1 LREHHNVVCA
11 VGAAEDELM
20 NLVADREVLIF
31 RSGVS
36 ITAEVMACAPRL
48 QLLIRAGSGLDNV
61 DTGYIRDRGLKLVRI
76 AEPGARAVAELA
88 FGLMLALARQILEA
102 DRLLRS
108 GRWAKHQLHGFLLQG
123 KQLGIIGVG
132 NIGTVAGQMGVSWGM
147 QVVGCVEHPSAARS
161 AELGEKQIRLTDLGE
176 VLAVADYACVFVPLK
191 ESTRYLI
198 GAAELARMKPG
209 AFLINMARGEVV
221 DEEALCKALQAKDGL
236 AGAALDVHKHE
247 GENLISPL
255 AGLPNVILTP
265 HIGAMTIDT
274 QREIGR
280 RIIEIIN
287 DFSNGAVSAAKASL
301 GDFTSQSCRGNAS

>member
-1 LREHHNVVCA
+1 MVCG
-11 VGAAEDELM
+11 VGAAEAELKR
-20 NLVADREVLIF
+20 LVADREVLIF

-61 DTGYIRDRGLKLVRI
+61 DTGYIRQRGLKLVRI
-76 AEPGARAVAELA
+76 AEPGARAVTELA

-108 GRWAKHQLHGFLLQG
+108 GHWAKHQLNGFLLQG

-221 DEEALCKALQAKDGL
+221 DEVALFKALQAKHGL

-280 RIIEIIN
+280 RIIEIIS
-287 DFSNGAVSAAKASL
+287 DFSNSSGSAAEASL
-301 GDFTSQSCRGNAS
+301 TDFAAQSCRERAL

>member
-1 LREHHNVVCA
+1 MREHHDVVCA
-11 VGAAEDELM
+11 IGATEAELKR
-20 NLVADREVLIF
+20 LIADREALIF

-36 ITAEVMACAPRL
+36 ITAEVMACAPGL

-61 DTGYIRDRGLKLVRI
+61 DIGYIRHRGLKLVRI
-76 AEPGARAVAELA
+76 AEPGARAVAEFA

-108 GRWAKHQLHGFLLQG
+108 GHWAKHHLNGYLLQG

-132 NIGTVAGQMGVSWGM
+132 NIGTVAGQMGASWDM
-147 QVVGCVEHPSAARS
+147 QVIGCVEHPSAARK
-161 AELGEKQIRLTDLGE
+161 AELADKQIRLADLDE

-198 GAAELARMKPG
+198 GSAELAGMKPG
-209 AFLINMARGEVV
+209 AFLVNMARGEVV
-221 DEEALCKALQAKDGL
+221 DEVALCTALQARTGL

-247 GENLISPL
+247 GDNLVSPL

-280 RIIEIIN
+280 RIIEIIS
-287 DFSNGAVSAAKASL
+287 DFEKGCRHPAEASL
-301 GDFTSQSCRGNAS
+301 ADLSAQSYRENLP